1 MSAMHAN
8 ERPEGAMEGDTRLS
22 AEDVERSLGISRQE
36 LDELVSLG
44 LAEPVAP
51 GSAEYTVATVIRL
64 QRVRRLHA
72 DLDVDVLGAAIIV
85 DLLER
90 LDRLEAEIR
99 AIRTG
104 RTLSR

>member
-1 MSAMHAN
+1 MREGE
-8 ERPEGAMEGDTRLS
+8 ERGTTMEGDARLS
-22 AEDVERSLGISRQE
+22 AEDVERSLGISRGE
-36 LDELVSLG
+36 LEELVSMG

-51 GSAEYTVATVIRL
+51 GGSEYTVATVIRL

-72 DLDVDVLGAAIIV
+72 DLEVDFLGAAIIV
-85 DLLER
+85 DLVER

-104 RTLSR
+104 RIPAR